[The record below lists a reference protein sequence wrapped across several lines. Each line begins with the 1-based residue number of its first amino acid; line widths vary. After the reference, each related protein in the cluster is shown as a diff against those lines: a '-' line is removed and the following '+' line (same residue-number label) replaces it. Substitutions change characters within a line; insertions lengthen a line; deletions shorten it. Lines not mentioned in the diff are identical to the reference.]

1 MILVLFG
8 QPHSGKSTLA
18 KYLKAYLKDSNIV
31 YSHVDGD
38 ELRSLFKNK
47 DYSKEGRIKNLQKAS
62 DIAHYL
68 SSVTQVV
75 ILSLVYPYKE
85 AREYLNELNSEVIW
99 VYLHYEGKRGREEYH
114 VEDFDKPEDVDLIL
128 DTSSENEIVSALRIL
143 KLITK

>member
-31 YSHVDGD
+31 YSHIDGD
-38 ELRSLFKNK
+38 ELRSLFKNT
-47 DYSKEGRIKNLQKAS
+47 DYSKQGRINNLQKAS

-68 SSVTQVV
+68 SSVTPVV
-75 ILSLVYPYKE
+75 ILSLVYPYSE
-85 AREYLNELNSEVIW
+85 AREYLDSLNSEVLW
-99 VYLHYEGKRGREEYH
+99 VYLHYTGNRGREEYH
-114 VEDFDKPEDVDLIL
+114 VEDFDIPTDVDMTI
-128 DTSSENEIVSALRIL
+128 DTSEENEIVSALKIL

>member
-31 YSHVDGD
+31 YSHIDGD
-38 ELRSLFKNK
+38 ELRSLFKNT
-47 DYSKEGRIKNLQKAS
+47 DYSKQGRINNLQKAS

-68 SSVTQVV
+68 SSVTSVV
-75 ILSLVYPYKE
+75 ILSLVYPYSE
-85 AREYLNELNSEVIW
+85 AREYLDSLNSEVLW
-99 VYLHYEGKRGREEYH
+99 VYLHYTGNRGREEYH
-114 VEDFDKPEDVDLIL
+114 VEDFDIPTDVDMTI
-128 DTSSENEIVSALRIL
+128 DTSEENEIVSALKIL